1 MNQSEARSL
10 GIDMLE
16 RSYGRWWLMLLDG
29 LCFIALSIF
38 AIFFSN
44 QAITLLVFV
53 FGVYRGIMGIIYIVS
68 ALVLR
73 SKYGAEV
80 GFSLGRGIFSLIIC
94 AIFLLVPNVIVS
106 FFIIIIGI
114 WAIITGIFL
123 LIISANSG
131 TAGRIAKI
139 VLGVGFIAFG
149 IYAFINPMGPANLI
163 VIIVGIAF
171 GILGLFLVIQ
181 SIGMKRTFSQIKKVK
196 RGFEDYHVE

>member
-131 TAGRIAKI
+131 TASRIAKI

>member
-139 VLGVGFIAFG
+139 VLGVGFIGFG

-196 RGFEDYHVE
+196 RG

>member
-73 SKYGAEV
+73 RKYGAEV

>member
-114 WAIITGIFL
+114 WAIITGILL

>member
-68 ALVLR
+68 ALVMR

-80 GFSLGRGIFSLIIC
+80 GFSLGRGIFDLIIC

-131 TAGRIAKI
+131 TVGRIAKI

-171 GILGLFLVIQ
+171 GIFGLFLVIQ
-181 SIGMKRTFSQIKKVK
+181 SIAMKRTFTQIKKVK

>member
-1 MNQSEARSL
+1 MNQSEAKSL

-16 RSYGRWWLMLLDG
+16 RSYGKWWLMLLDG

-68 ALVLR
+68 ALVMR
-73 SKYGAEV
+73 HKYGAEI
-80 GFSLGRGIFSLIIC
+80 GLNLGRGIFDLIIC

-163 VIIVGIAF
+163 VMIVGVAF
-171 GILGLFLVIQ
+171 GIFGLFLVIQ
-181 SIGMKRTFSQIKKVK
+181 SIGMKRTFTQIKKVK

>member
-131 TAGRIAKI
+131 TASRIAKI

-149 IYAFINPMGPANLI
+149 IYAFINPMGSANLI

>member
-16 RSYGRWWLMLLDG
+16 RSYGKWWLMLLDG
-29 LCFIALSIF
+29 LCFVALSIF

-53 FGVYRGIMGIIYIVS
+53 FGVYRGIMGIIYIIS
-68 ALVLR
+68 ALVMR

-80 GFSLGRGIFSLIIC
+80 GFSLGRGIFDLIIC

-131 TAGRIAKI
+131 SAGRIAKI

-163 VIIVGIAF
+163 VIIVGVAFAIF
-171 GILGLFLVIQ
+171 GIFLMIQ
-181 SIGMKRTFSQIKKVK
+181 SIGMKRAFTQIKKVK

>member
-16 RSYGRWWLMLLDG
+16 RSYGKWWLMLLDG
-29 LCFIALSIF
+29 LCFVALSIF

-68 ALVLR
+68 ALVMR

-80 GFSLGRGIFSLIIC
+80 GFSLGRGIFDLIIC

-131 TAGRIAKI
+131 TVGRIAKI

-171 GILGLFLVIQ
+171 GIFGLFLVIQ
-181 SIGMKRTFSQIKKVK
+181 SIAMKRTFTQIKKVK
-196 RGFEDYHVE
+196 KGFEDYHVE

>member
-16 RSYGRWWLMLLDG
+16 RSYGKWWLMLLDG
-29 LCFIALSIF
+29 LCFVALSIF

-53 FGVYRGIMGIIYIVS
+53 FGVYRGIMGIIYIIS
-68 ALVLR
+68 ALVMR

-80 GFSLGRGIFSLIIC
+80 GFSLGRGIFDLIIC
-94 AIFLLVPNVIVS
+94 AIFLLVPNVIVA

-171 GILGLFLVIQ
+171 GIFGLFLVIQ

>member
-73 SKYGAEV
+73 SKYGAEA